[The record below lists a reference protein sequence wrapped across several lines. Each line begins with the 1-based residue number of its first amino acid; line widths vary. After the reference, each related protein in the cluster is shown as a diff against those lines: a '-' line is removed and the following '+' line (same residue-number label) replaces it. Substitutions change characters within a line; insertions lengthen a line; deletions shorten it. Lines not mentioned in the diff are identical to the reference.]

1 MTAYLHAHPGVLYA
15 VVGVLFLIAAGLVVM
30 IARYYLSN
38 QGTHRA
44 PGHRSDPFSD
54 LDDFEWR
61 DEDPDVAA
69 LRRSAHPE
77 VVLGLTANSLL
88 RGIAGFLERCR
99 DGTAFVYPE
108 IAAQAAAIREQAKG
122 KPLTFGGRGRRS

>member
-1 MTAYLHAHPGVLYA
+1 MTAVTCFGVTADPEELRALAEAADAEESRWREHVNALPRYVLTPETLASSSA
-15 VVGVLFLIAAGLVVM
+15 VIAE
-30 IARYYLSN
+30 R
-38 QGTHRA
+38 
-44 PGHRSDPFSD
+44 
-54 LDDFEWR
+54 
-61 DEDPDVAA
+61 
-69 LRRSAHPE
+69 
-77 VVLGLTANSLL
+77 L